1 MCKQALAV
9 EKLYI
14 CFSIELMVSVLCDC
28 TIPINGGVIMK
39 QIILALLC
47 FYAVA
52 VGFALVAA

>member
-14 CFSIELMVSVLCDC
+14 CFPIELMVSVPSDC

-47 FYAVA
+47 FYAIV